1 MMEPCTVTEAMVGS
15 SNTQK
20 VWRRSCTMA
29 SSVSLFT
36 WQKPNCETHTRQA
49 PESQYCEKRL
59 TNSPTISRSYLYI
72 TTHFRII
79 ARSTIAITPIP
90 HSLPKSAL
98 LLSM

>member
-36 WQKPNCETHTRQA
+36 W
-49 PESQYCEKRL
+49 
-59 TNSPTISRSYLYI
+59 
-72 TTHFRII
+72 
-79 ARSTIAITPIP
+79 
-90 HSLPKSAL
+90 
-98 LLSM
+98 